1 MTLKVPRR
9 VRLAALAS
17 GAIERVRTEPV
28 IASNLA
34 ASAVALVVG
43 FGIDLSVDL
52 KAGIIGLVGAGATLF
67 ARTQSVPVEKLVTGE
82 VTQSGPGE
90 PVTLTQPGKAPIV
103 FGRKKESGT

>member
-1 MTLKVPRR
+1 MSRR
-9 VRLAALAS
+9 ARLTAMAS

-82 VTQSGPGE
+82 VSESAPGE
-90 PVTLTQPGKAPIV
+90 PVTLTQPGKDPEVI
-103 FGRKKESGT
+103 GRKKETAT